1 MMVFSLENLPY
12 WILLGAGFLLFGFV
26 IVSGGGDEDSDLG
39 GNFDT
44 DADVDVDTDVDL
56 GASLDADA
64 DASVDGADG
73 PINVDPD
80 VTVDSTTDSSWN
92 PIQILGWLGVGKA
105 PLVLLIALDLC
116 LWGLFGWMLNVV
128 LGSLTGGIPGGVLG
142 ILVLLTSMVTALL
155 LGGQIARPIG
165 KVFSSFGEDSS
176 GDRLIGC
183 IGKVS
188 SARLHSVSEGKI
200 AQVDVLDSYKNLVTV
215 NAALPL
221 WATHIPKHGDTVLVI
236 ERSDQTYLY
245 FVVLKNSPDQDRW
258 LSAISPSIRR

>member
-1 MMVFSLENLPY
+1 MVFAFENLPY
-12 WILLGAGFLLFGFV
+12 WIFLGAGFLLFGFV

-39 GNFDT
+39 GDFDADADLDV
-44 DADVDVDTDVDL
+44 DADVD
-56 GASLDADA
+56 LDASFDVDA
-64 DASVDGADG
+64 DASLDGADG
-73 PINVDPD
+73 PINIDPD
-80 VTVDSTTDSSWN
+80 VTVDSPGDGGWS
-92 PIQILGWLGVGKA
+92 PLQILGWLGVGKA

-116 LWGLFGWMLNVV
+116 LWGLFGWMLNVA
-128 LGSLTGGIPGGVLG
+128 LGTIIGGIPGGLLG
-142 ILVLLTSMVTALL
+142 VLVLLTSMVAALL

-165 KVFSSFGEDSS
+165 KVFASFGEDSS

-188 SARLHSVSEGKI
+188 SARLHNVSEGKI

-245 FVVLKNSPDQDRW
+245 FVVLKDSPDQDRW
-258 LSAISPSIRR
+258 LNTISPATRR